1 MGEKKKRKRENRSR
15 LRKKKVEEVPEIPKS
30 ATNLKK
36 TNIKKMGPKSSCS
49 MESGEFPPKI
59 REFIRAVKTE
69 QAGWKE
75 ELKAW
80 GSSSVV

>member
-1 MGEKKKRKRENRSR
+1 
-15 LRKKKVEEVPEIPKS
+15 
-30 ATNLKK
+30 
-36 TNIKKMGPKSSCS
+36 MGPKGSSAWIL
-49 MESGEFPPKI
+49 ESSPSKI
-59 REFIRAVKTE
+59 RGFIRAVKTE